1 MNRIQQLKT
10 SDYDEI
16 FELSQF
22 AFQYKLSTEDM
33 QKKKEE
39 ADRHIIWGYM
49 DDEKIAAKLH
59 LIPLTT
65 YINGKEFKMG
75 GINSVATWPEY
86 RRQGM
91 AKHLMYHALQY
102 MKKEGYTIT
111 FLHPFSFAFYRQYG
125 FEHTF
130 SLKRYIIPAEKM
142 SGRWQGNGYVRRS
155 GLDIP
160 LLNSIYADYAKQFT
174 GTIHRDEKWW
184 KERSFKQVDQ
194 IAVAYNDDHKPEGYI
209 HYYVK
214 NNELVVK
221 ELAYKTINGW
231 QLLLEF
237 VANHDSMV
245 ETIKMTVPESDHLT
259 EFAHEPDFKQWIEPY
274 FMARIVDVAAF
285 LSEYSF
291 VEAVTDH
298 ESVTLLVD
306 DPFLPENKGI
316 YRLTQR
322 GSKVSVV
329 QEEYKSVD
337 ESSIVCT
344 IQQLT
349 MIVLGYKRPL
359 ELYHLG
365 LIGGCENEINRLER
379 WIPVQ
384 KTYYTLADFF

>member
-1 MNRIQQLKT
+1 MNRIKQLKT

-22 AFQYKLSTEDM
+22 AFQYKLSKEDM
-33 QKKKEE
+33 RKKKKEAE
-39 ADRHIIWGYM
+39 RHIIWGYM
-49 DDEKIAAKLH
+49 DNEKIAAKLH

-65 YINGKEFKMG
+65 YINGKEFEMG
-75 GINSVATWPEY
+75 GISSVATWPEY

-91 AKHLMYHALQY
+91 AKQLMYHALKY

-130 SLKRYIIPAEKM
+130 SLKRYTIPSEKM

-155 GLDIP
+155 GFDIP
-160 LLNSIYADYAKQFT
+160 LLNSIYTDYAKQYT
-174 GTIHRDEKWW
+174 GTINRDEKWW
-184 KERSFKQVDQ
+184 KERSFKQVEQ
-194 IAVAYNDDHKPEGYI
+194 IAVAYNENNKPEGYI
-209 HYYVK
+209 HYNVK

-221 ELAYKTINGW
+221 ELAYRTVNGW

-237 VANHDSMV
+237 IANHDSMV

-259 EFAHEPDFKQWIEPY
+259 EFAHEPDFKQHIEPY
-274 FMARIVDVAAF
+274 FMARVVDVKSF
-285 LSEYSF
+285 LSDYPF
-291 VEAVTDH
+291 VEAVTDN
-298 ESVTLLVD
+298 ESVVLLVD
-306 DPFLPENKGI
+306 DPFLPENKGM

-322 GSKVSVV
+322 NAKVSVV
-329 QEEYKSVD
+329 QEEYKSVS
-337 ESSIVCT
+337 ESAIVCT
-344 IQQLT
+344 IHQLT

-365 LIGGCENEINRLER
+365 LIGGCENEINRFER

-384 KTYYTLADFF
+384 KTYYPLSDFF